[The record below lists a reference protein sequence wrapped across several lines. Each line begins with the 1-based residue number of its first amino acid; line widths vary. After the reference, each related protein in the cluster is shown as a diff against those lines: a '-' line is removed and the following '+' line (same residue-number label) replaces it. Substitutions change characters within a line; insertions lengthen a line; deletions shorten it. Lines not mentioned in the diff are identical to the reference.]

1 MLIMMNSDK
10 KKRGKALKCEN
21 FNLQVELLIF
31 LS

>member
-1 MLIMMNSDK
+1 MMNSDK